1 MPVDTGAWLHGS
13 GYCSEHELMSANP
26 KKRDKS
32 NFLVGQ
38 IKTAYENN
46 NLYDKFGIA
55 NADDY
60 ALTLS
65 ISEEGIQEPLV
76 VSADNFLLSG
86 HRRMAAAK
94 HLGLESVPV
103 RVVDV
108 VFESLST
115 TEKMETL
122 RLYNRQ
128 RDKSPGERIRE
139 KLLDIDPEKARHDL
153 FRRRVEAITM
163 KKGAASSNVE
173 LGRVKKRAK
182 ITTIQFLEAAQR
194 VIEENREYWP
204 LTDRRVHYLLL
215 NDPPLRHDKKPAS
228 RYVNDKGSY
237 KALTNLLLR
246 ARLTGDVPMQAI
258 EDSTR
263 PIQLGGG
270 FSTFEAFV
278 AQETENFLIGYS
290 RNLMQGQQHHIE
302 IMLEKNALRTV
313 IETVAREYCIPVTT
327 GRGFSSLSPRYDLFQ
342 RFKKSGKAKLVL
354 LMLTDFDPDGEEI
367 AASFARSLRDDFGMR
382 DIYPVKVALTAE
394 DIANNDLP
402 SDMDAKV
409 SSPNYLKFIAKH
421 GTKVVEL
428 DACPVKLLQAKLR
441 EAINSV
447 IEVAEY
453 NAQIDLESQD
463 AAHIEAHRQVVFDAI
478 RGAI

>member
-1 MPVDTGAWLHGS
+1 MTGNPRNVGVS
-13 GYCSEHELMSANP
+13 MSNH
-26 KKRDKS
+26 KKWDKS
-32 NFLVGQ
+32 HYLIEQ
-38 IKTAYENN
+38 IIIAPANSS
-46 NLYDKFGIA
+46 LYDNFGIA

-65 ISEEGIQEPLV
+65 IRDKGIQEPLV
-76 VSADNFLLSG
+76 VSEDTVLLSG
-86 HRRMAAAK
+86 HRRIAAAK
-94 HLGLESVPV
+94 YLGLELVPV
-103 RVVDV
+103 RVVDI
-108 VFESLST
+108 VFDSLST
-115 TEKMETL
+115 TEKLETL
-122 RLYNRQ
+122 RLYNKQ

-139 KLLDIDPEKARHDL
+139 KLLDIDPERARIDLAVRRAKAT
-153 FRRRVEAITM
+153 VM
-163 KKGAASSNVE
+163 QGATSSNVK
-173 LGRVKKRAK
+173 LGRVKKRAR

-194 VIEENREYWP
+194 VIQENKEYWP

-215 NDPPLRHDKKPAS
+215 NNPPLRHDKKPAS

-270 FSTFEAFV
+270 FSTCEAFV
-278 AQETENFLIGYS
+278 AQETDNFLIGYS

-313 IETVAREYCIPVTT
+313 IESVAREYCIPVTT
-327 GRGFSSLSPRYDLFQ
+327 GRGFSSLSPRYDLFK
-342 RFKKSGKAKLVL
+342 RFNQSGKKKLVL

-367 AASFARSLRDDFGMR
+367 AASFARSLRDDFGLR

-409 SSPNYLKFIAKH
+409 SSPNYMKFIAEH
-421 GTKVVEL
+421 GNKVVEL
-428 DACPVKLLQAKLR
+428 DAAPVKLLQAKLR
-441 EAINSV
+441 EAIHSV
-447 IEVAEY
+447 IDVTEY
-453 NAQIDLESQD
+453 NGQIDLEKQD